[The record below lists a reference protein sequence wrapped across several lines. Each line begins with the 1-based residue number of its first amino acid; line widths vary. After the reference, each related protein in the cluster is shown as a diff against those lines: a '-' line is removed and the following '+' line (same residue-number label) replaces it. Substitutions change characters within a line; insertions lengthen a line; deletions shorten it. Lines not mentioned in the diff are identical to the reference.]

1 MEDRA
6 MIAKVSGRRWTRLFQ
21 PAQGIAIAGLVV
33 VVFFLHARWWQ
44 GGQVEDWSYDLA
56 WRVGGWHQLFTL
68 GATAGR
74 PLHNLPDFFGDM
86 LSGGSEWGQW
96 LIAGVLAV
104 SIFLAAWWALRPIVG
119 SAFLGVL
126 AAGVV
131 ALHPAWEG
139 GFTLR
144 FLGALGSVLGV
155 WLAVGYVLRWLTGGS
170 RLALAAAVGAGLLGM
185 LAYEAAAI
193 AMVVAA
199 LYFALLL
206 PGSVKRRAAG
216 VGAIVAAVALDLVW
230 VEVIVR
236 RAFPQAYE
244 ASVGGTYEVVSGVAA
259 VARTIWE
266 RAPATMGI
274 LVALLLAIGV
284 LAATRSISG
293 RVALLSAA
301 ATVAAPFT
309 ALTYASSS
317 AWLNDPTRVC
327 FPLSVTLGVVVAGLA
342 YGIRSEGRTARF
354 VISVGMVAVAAT
366 ASTVSIIVWAH
377 FGSIQKRTLE
387 IVEPAVRE
395 ATGRETV
402 YVVDHSGYLGD
413 VYTFLPPYL
422 GIATEV
428 SFRDSSP
435 VELCTADG
443 VARHQALAAEYPIA
457 TTPDCSEIH
466 IPRSARLVSHGM
478 VQGAPVDAYVGPS

>member
-1 MEDRA
+1 MTA
-6 MIAKVSGRRWTRLFQ
+6 TLSSRRWTRSLQ
-21 PAQGIAIAGLVV
+21 PAQGVAIAGLVL

-56 WRVGGWHQLFTL
+56 WRVGGWHQFFSTL

-74 PLHNLPDFFGDM
+74 PLHSFPDYFAEM
-86 LSGGSEWGQW
+86 LSGGREWGPW
-96 LIAGVLAV
+96 LVAGMLAV
-104 SIFLAAWWALRPIVG
+104 SIFLAAWWALRPLVG
-119 SAFLGVL
+119 STSLGML

-144 FLGALGSVLGV
+144 YNGALISAFGV

-170 RLALAAAVGAGLLGM
+170 RLALAAAVGVGLVGM

-193 AMVVAA
+193 AMVAAA

-206 PGSVKRRAAG
+206 PVSFKRRAAG
-216 VGAIVAAVALDLVW
+216 VGAMVAAVALDLVW

-236 RAFPQAYE
+236 HAFPQAYE
-244 ASVGGTYEVVSGVAA
+244 ASAGGTYKVVSGVAA

-301 ATVAAPFT
+301 ATFVAPLT

-317 AWLNDPTRVC
+317 AWMNDPTRVC

-342 YGIRSEGRTARF
+342 YGIRSERRTARF
-354 VISVGMVAVAAT
+354 LISMGIVAAAAAAT
-366 ASTVSIIVWAH
+366 TVSIISWAH
-377 FGSIQKRTLE
+377 YGSIEKRTLQ

-395 ATGRETV
+395 ATGTETV

-428 SFRDSSP
+428 SFRDSTP

-457 TTPDCSEIH
+457 TTPDCSQID

-478 VQGAPVDAYVGPS
+478 VNGAAVDAYVAPR